1 MAINS
6 FAPPKWASVEKHE
19 KMIVK
24 WEIRKENKMEKLWV
38 KTLLVVLVIST
49 VSSVEKVFG
58 AEQNTENA
66 VETSQNWNIAFTPY
80 FWAAE
85 LDGDATLRGRTGPVE
100 ASFSDLL
107 DNLDIA
113 FMGRLEAWK
122 GEWGLFVDGLYMDLG
137 SEFSTPRGLVSGDID
152 VKMTILEFGLGYHL
166 WETQVGK
173 EGSQRLSFDLLGGG
187 RYFNLEG
194 ELDIKTNGPL
204 ADIVSG
210 RTFRGRQEWVDP
222 IIGGRLKWDID
233 EKLAAAVRFD
243 FGGFDIGGSNLTW
256 NLVAGIDYKLKDNM
270 SLKAGYRILD
280 IDYDSGSGNKEFGL
294 DAQFRGPIF
303 GLTIKF

>member
-1 MAINS
+1 MQ
-6 FAPPKWASVEKHE
+6 
-19 KMIVK
+19 
-24 WEIRKENKMEKLWV
+24 KLLL
-38 KTLLVVLVIST
+38 KPLLVVLVIST
-49 VSSVEKVFG
+49 TISFQEVLG

-66 VETSQNWNIAFTPY
+66 LENSNQWNVELTPY

-85 LDGDATLRGRTGPVE
+85 LDGDATLRGRTGSVD
-100 ASFSDLL
+100 ASFSDIL

-137 SEFSTPRGLVSGDID
+137 AEFRTPRGLVSADMD

-166 WETQVGK
+166 WQTQVGK
-173 EGSQRLSFDLLGGG
+173 EDSQKLSFDLLGGG
-187 RYFNLEG
+187 RYVNLEG
-194 ELDIKTNGPL
+194 ELDVRTNGPL
-204 ADIVSG
+204 SDIIAVG

-222 IIGGRLKWDID
+222 IVGGRLKWDID
-233 EKLAAAVRFD
+233 EKLAAGVRFD

-256 NLVAGIDYKLKDNM
+256 NLVAGIDYKLKENM

-280 IDYDSGSGNKEFGL
+280 IDYDSGSGNQKFGI

-303 GLTIKF
+303 GLAIKF